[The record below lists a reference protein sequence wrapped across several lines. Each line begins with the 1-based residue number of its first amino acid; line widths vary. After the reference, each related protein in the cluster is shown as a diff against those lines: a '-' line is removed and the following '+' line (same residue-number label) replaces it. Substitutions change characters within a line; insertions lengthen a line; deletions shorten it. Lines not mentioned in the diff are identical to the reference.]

1 MSKTKNFINK
11 YKRKG
16 INYPTGKNYSNDQR
30 EIDKCPA
37 YISEHNSAREK
48 HFIFVMIMNGDGRH
62 QRELSCSKKTIS
74 IIKRN
79 KLKKQW

>member
-30 EIDKCPA
+30 EIDKCPV

-48 HFIFVMIMNGDGRH
+48 HFIFLMIMNGDGRH
-62 QRELSCSKKTIS
+62 QREFLAVKKLSALLRGIS
-74 IIKRN
+74 
-79 KLKKQW
+79 